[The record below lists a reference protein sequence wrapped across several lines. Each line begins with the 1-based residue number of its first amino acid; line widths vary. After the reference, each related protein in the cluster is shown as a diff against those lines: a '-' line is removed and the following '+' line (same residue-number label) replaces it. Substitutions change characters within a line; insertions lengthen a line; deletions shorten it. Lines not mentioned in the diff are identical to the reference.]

1 MGSRAQVERLALGG
15 RRVDTWKEAGR
26 KDAGAHAPGC
36 GDVVCK
42 TGGFF

>member
-1 MGSRAQVERLALGG
+1 MGSRAQVEQLALGR

-26 KDAGAHAPGC
+26 KHVGAHAPGC
-36 GDVVCK
+36 GDVVWK